1 MLTSKL
7 TNSTT
12 EYLGIKKINYR
23 FMQKHGLISKSQY
36 WMKEARQERA
46 REHTCNDS
54 IYTESEQ
61 MKINQ

>member
-1 MLTSKL
+1 
-7 TNSTT
+7 
-12 EYLGIKKINYR
+12 
-23 FMQKHGLISKSQY
+23 MQKHGLISKSQY